1 MTCLV
6 RSGLKIGCKIVRS
19 GFTVHQP
26 AASCLFRGFAQ
37 RVPAEPGRRDARK
50 AQFQAVDP
58 SLVNVHHAAMAIDA
72 QSKAMIRQLAEGMKL
87 LEQDRY
93 RAARTRFSE
102 WDGDD
107 AHEAAWIRANAV
119 GIALLCDGRAS
130 AGETQLR
137 SALKGCNELS
147 DRGMGS
153 DSYSDI
159 AGLLNDLAAALAD
172 QSFRA
177 ETPTKCD
184 EMHHLLKRAKFMAE
198 RAYRPNWD
206 LKQALNCNLAAA
218 LLLNGEA
225 AQARTLAHQAVRAA
239 DALDAVRTSAPKDT
253 TCLQQPGRAAQQEC
267 PGHSRAG
274 APPAWAL
281 LLTNAGRLRWVL
293 VAA

>member
-107 AHEAAWIRANAV
+107 AHEASIGRIVLYQREDRFGA
-119 GIALLCDGRAS
+119 CDVQAAEA
-130 AGETQLR
+130 AGERPQATGEPER
-137 SALKGCNELS
+137 PA
-147 DRGMGS
+147 RGG
-153 DSYSDI
+153 
-159 AGLLNDLAAALAD
+159 AD
-172 QSFRA
+172 
-177 ETPTKCD
+177 E
-184 EMHHLLKRAKFMAE
+184 
-198 RAYRPNWD
+198 
-206 LKQALNCNLAAA
+206 
-218 LLLNGEA
+218 EA
-225 AQARTLAHQAVRAA
+225 
-239 DALDAVRTSAPKDT
+239 
-253 TCLQQPGRAAQQEC
+253 
-267 PGHSRAG
+267 SRYE
-274 APPAWAL
+274 
-281 LLTNAGRLRWVL
+281 
-293 VAA
+293 